1 VVLLEK
7 QTESKKKKSENLSD
21 SLRNFGNALEEW
33 EGKDLEEIS
42 KSFKNALV
50 SSMSAYKETSNSDFL
65 LCSFILQTILSSV
78 MTKGIMSEMFKVQY
92 KFPKAVISQLGN
104 KIIELGSSVNQPTF
118 PSLLMSILTF
128 AYQNDLIPTLDTT

>member
-1 VVLLEK
+1 MVLLEK